1 MAQRSSHFRLTAHSN
16 VGISISQQSDVE
28 KKILTGNS
36 SHLGVDLIDKSGSLP
51 VPLTHLYLAWGDAKC
66 TIPVQA
72 FFFEMKRLSPNQS
85 SIHSII
91 LLLVVTF
98 RFEYSDLPTF
108 AAPVTAVHLN
118 NCPIRLACS
127 DKVVSRVLCDI
138 NDHRRARGVLVGLL
152 TLW

>member
-1 MAQRSSHFRLTAHSN
+1 MYHTS
-16 VGISISQQSDVE
+16 
-28 KKILTGNS
+28 TG
-36 SHLGVDLIDKSGSLP
+36 
-51 VPLTHLYLAWGDAKC
+51 
-66 TIPVQA
+66 

-152 TLW
+152 TLWWLYISSAKSRGMWILKLYISSQKKQTKGRKRYVKDPKETWGRRSEKHTPKDEEADKMGVMN